1 MALIVV
7 SKPDDKGVLII
18 AIEVN
23 MEMQTVV
30 EKSMLIKASVTP
42 SINLALQQN
51 AFPVI
56 TGIDIENASDQDISN
71 IELTVTSSPPF
82 LIERTWPI
90 EKVFAGD
97 SLVVNDRH
105 IELKADYLRS
115 INEATQGELHFTLKH
130 EGKVITQS
138 IQYVQLL
145 AKDEWGG
152 VDALPEIVAAF
163 VQPNDPAVQGVLRDA
178 SKQLEAGGLP
188 SGLDGYQSKS
198 PKRTAILSSAIWS
211 AICKL
216 DLTYSMPPASFER
229 IGQKVRLPSTI
240 LETRLATCMDTTLLF
255 AACLEQAGLNALTL
269 FTEGHAFIGVWLNDE
284 DFSTAVIDDAQA
296 IRKRIQLKE
305 IIVFETTLSTNK
317 PPAPFNLAIQ
327 EAIKHLDKDENFH
340 LAVDIKRARLA
351 SIKPLS
357 DKDLAGSY
365 KSSVEVA
372 DVHIGLDIP
381 DDIPEQSYSQKPIP
395 KVELTS
401 PEARVENWKRQLLDL
416 TMRNRL
422 LNTTTRSRAII
433 LECYDLGMMEDL
445 LAEGKKFK
453 VISTD
458 TLDMDG
464 SLRSEHIH
472 LKQQQE
478 GLRQSRVNALLSK
491 KELVA
496 KHEQKKLDKDLLEL
510 YRQARLA
517 IQEGGTNILYIAI
530 GFLKWQ
536 QPGHSERTYKAPL
549 ILIPVELTRRSVNSG
564 FQLRLH
570 EDEPRFNPTLLQ
582 MLKQDFALEITEL
595 EGELPTDDS
604 GLDVHRIWEIVRREV
619 RDIPG
624 WEVEETALISTF
636 SFSKYLMW
644 MDLCERVD
652 HLKSSP
658 MVKHLIESPRD
669 NYTGGV
675 NTEFPQIETLDD
687 NLHPKDSYVPMLAD
701 SSQMAAICAAEA
713 GKDFVLIGPP
723 GTGKSQTI
731 TNMISQLLA
740 VGKTVLFVSEKTAA
754 LEVVYRR
761 LNQVGLGEHCLE
773 LHSSKARKLEVIQQL
788 GRAWDST
795 KVTNAD
801 WVKEANRLAA
811 VRDDLNQYV
820 TRLHHCY
827 PNGLNCH
834 QAIGVIVRDSETP
847 VVKLSWSSPTYH
859 NLDAFESLHGIAKRI
874 DINSK
879 ELDGISGN
887 PLAEIKAGEWSPSFQ
902 SKVMSLAG
910 SLNNEIDALEETFN
924 EYSNTAKLSLSITTY
939 SQLLAL
945 SSLVLALPN
954 AFAQDYHFGFSSQ
967 GSRLRKELPELIKLI
982 NEFKAI
988 FSSTSDVF
996 KREVLALPL
1005 EELKEQWESSL
1016 DKWFLPKFIDQLK
1029 VKKSVK
1035 LHVKGKKI
1043 GGSVAADI
1051 DKLIAAKVLKEK
1063 IDQFAY
1069 VGTSIGKYWNGI
1081 DSDIDWI
1088 SEACD
1093 WLDTTLTSISNVA
1106 KDIDESLAIKTRIS
1120 HLLEHQN
1127 ELLEPNGMLDAKG
1140 KAFNDSFSQYQSSL
1154 NALSKETAND
1164 DLDIFSTKCDESYV
1178 EGVKSTCKRWLGA
1191 EKKLHAWCAW
1201 RKVRQEAIQVG
1212 LSPLI
1217 DAVENGVCSA
1227 FSSEELLLVNYCRW
1241 WVDAVIDNDVIL
1253 REFIPAE
1260 HKQKIIEFQE
1270 IDERFMALTQQ
1281 YVKAKLAAG
1290 IPTRDSVPKKSEW
1303 GVLARELQKKTRH
1316 MPLRQLISSMPKTL
1330 TQLTPCL
1337 MMSPMSIAQ
1346 YLPPD
1351 SKAFD
1356 VVIFDEASQITVCDA
1371 IGAIARAKQSI
1382 VVGDPKQLPPTSFFG
1397 KAADNESNS
1406 GEDFDEDLESILDEC
1421 LAANI
1426 PKMKLNWHYR
1436 SRCES
1441 LITFSNHRYY
1451 DGSLITFPNTD
1462 TNGMSVHWHPVDSVY
1477 KEGKHRVNRGEAE
1490 AIVSDVVAKLRQP
1503 NFDKSIGVVT
1513 FNQEQQELI
1522 SNLFEKARSEYPEIE
1537 PHFSEDNFESVF
1549 IKNLESVQGDERDL
1563 IYFSITFGKDAAG
1576 KLSMNFGPMN
1586 KAGGTRRLNV
1596 AITRAKEEMRIFSSL
1611 MPEQIDLSRT
1621 ASEGVKDLKHFLE
1634 YAQRGNSALAEAAS
1648 APGGF
1653 FDSPFE
1659 QAVAERLHNKGW
1671 VTHSQVGVSGFRID
1685 LGIINPDA
1693 PGSYLA
1699 AVECDGATYH
1709 RSATARDRDSLRE
1722 AVLRGLG
1729 WEVLRIWST
1738 DWWMDSDTAVDRID
1752 AQLSALLEDY
1762 RNSKVI
1768 KEPEKEEELSEQ
1780 I

>member
-1 MALIVV
+1 M
-7 SKPDDKGVLII
+7 
-18 AIEVN
+18 
-23 MEMQTVV
+23 
-30 EKSMLIKASVTP
+30 EKSTQSGEIKLKCKLNISCIP

-56 TGIDIENASDQDISN
+56 TAIEIDNASEEDLSG
-71 IELTVTSSPPF
+71 IELTVTSSPEF

-90 EKVFAGD
+90 EKIAAGD
-97 SLVVNDRH
+97 SLSIRDRH
-105 IELKADYLRS
+105 VELKADYLRS
-115 INEATQGELHFTLKH
+115 ITEALKGELRFTLKQGDKLIDESVH
-130 EGKVITQS
+130 E
-138 IQYVQLL
+138 VQLL

-152 VDALPEIVAAF
+152 VGVLPEIVAAF
-163 VQPNDPAVQGVLRDA
+163 VQPNDPAVQGILRDA
-178 SKQLEAGGLP
+178 SKRLEAGNLP
-188 SGLDGYQSKS
+188 SGLDGYLSKS
-198 PKRTAILSSAIWS
+198 PKRTAVLASAIWS
-211 AICKL
+211 AVCKL
-216 DLTYSMPPASFER
+216 DLTYSVPTASFEQNS
-229 IGQKVRLPSTI
+229 QKVRLPTMI
-240 LETRLATCMDTTLLF
+240 LETRIATCMDTTLLF
-255 AACLEQAGLNALTL
+255 AACLEQAGLNSLIL
-269 FTEGHAFIGVWLNDE
+269 FTEGHAFVGVWLNDE
-284 DFSTAVIDDAQA
+284 DFSTTVVEDAQA

-305 IIVFETTLSTNK
+305 IIVFETTLSTHK
-317 PPAPFNLAIQ
+317 PPAPFKLAIQ
-327 EAIKHLDKDENFH
+327 EAVKHLEKDDEFH
-340 LAVDIKRARLA
+340 LAVDIKRARLS

-365 KSSVEVA
+365 KGKVEVA
-372 DVHIGLDIP
+372 DVQIAMDIP
-381 DDIPEQSYSQKPIP
+381 DDIPEQLYSSEPAP
-395 KVELTS
+395 KVELTT

-422 LNTTTRSRAII
+422 LNTTTRSRAIV

-453 VISTD
+453 LISAD
-458 TLDMDG
+458 TLKIEGDT
-464 SLRSEHIH
+464 RSEQIH
-472 LKQQQE
+472 LQQQQE
-478 GLRQSRVNALLSK
+478 DLRQSRVNALLSK

-496 KHEQKKLDKDLLEL
+496 KHDQKKLDKDLLEL
-510 YRQARLA
+510 YRLSRLA
-517 IQEGGTNILYIAI
+517 IQEGGTNILYIAL

-536 QPGHSERTYKAPL
+536 QPGHAERTYKAPL

-564 FQLRLH
+564 FKLCLH

-582 MLKQDFALEITEL
+582 MLKQDFGLEIAEL

-604 GLDVHRIWEIVRREV
+604 GLDVHRIWEIVRREI

-644 MDLCERVD
+644 MDLCERVE

-658 MVKHLIESPRD
+658 MVRHLIESPRD

-675 NTEFPQIETLDD
+675 DVEFPDVESLDAK
-687 NLHPKDSYVPMLAD
+687 LHPKDTYVPMLAD

-788 GRAWDST
+788 GRAWESSN
-795 KVTNAD
+795 VSNAD
-801 WVKEANRLAA
+801 WEKEANRLAA
-811 VRDDLNQYV
+811 IRDDLNQYV
-820 TRLHHCY
+820 TRLHHNY

-834 QAIGVIVRDSETP
+834 QAIGVIVRDSDTP
-847 VVKLSWSSPTYH
+847 VVKLEWPSPAHH
-859 NLDAFESLHGIAKRI
+859 NLEAFEQLHGIAKRI
-874 DINSK
+874 DVNAA
-879 ELDGISGN
+879 ELNGISGN
-887 PLAEIKAGEWSPSFQ
+887 PLAEIEAGEWSPSFQ

-910 SLNNEIDALEETFN
+910 SLKNEVDALDQALNDYINT
-924 EYSNTAKLSLSITTY
+924 SNLSLSITSF

-945 SSLVLALPN
+945 SSLVTELPK
-954 AFAQDYHFGFSSQ
+954 AFGQNYHFGLSSQ
-967 GSRLRKELPELIKLI
+967 GAVLRKELPELAGLI
-982 NEFKAI
+982 NEYHVT
-988 FSSTSDVF
+988 FSSTVDGYN
-996 KREVLALPL
+996 RDVLALPL
-1005 EELKEQWESSL
+1005 EELKYQWQQSL
-1016 DKWFLPKFIDQLK
+1016 DKWFLPKFLGQHK

-1035 LHVKGKKI
+1035 MHVKGNKL
-1043 GGSVAADI
+1043 GESVADDI
-1051 DKLIAAKVLKEK
+1051 DRLIAAKSLKDK
-1063 IDQFAY
+1063 IDQYAY
-1069 VGTSIGKYWNGI
+1069 VGASIGKRWNGV
-1081 DSDIDWI
+1081 DSDVEWI
-1088 SEACD
+1088 GKACA
-1093 WLDTTLTSISNVA
+1093 WLDNLLTVISNLA
-1106 KDIDESLAIKTRIS
+1106 KDVDDSLAIKSRINM
-1120 HLLEHQN
+1120 LLEQQI

-1140 KAFNDSFSQYQSSL
+1140 KAFNSSL
-1154 NALSKETAND
+1154 AVYQASLNELSTTIANES
-1164 DLDIFSTKCDESYV
+1164 LDIFNEKN
-1178 EGVKSTCKRWLGA
+1178 EGGYAEHVKSVCNRWLGA
-1191 EKKLHAWCAW
+1191 QNKLHAWCAW
-1201 RKVRQEAIQVG
+1201 RKVRQEAVQVG
-1212 LSPLI
+1212 LMPLI
-1217 DAVENGVCSA
+1217 DAIEHGVA
-1227 FSSEELLLVNYCRW
+1227 GDFSSEELLLVNYCRW
-1241 WVDAVIDNDVIL
+1241 WVNAVIDNDEVL
-1253 REFIPAE
+1253 RSFIPAE
-1260 HKQKIIEFQE
+1260 HRQKIVKFQQM
-1270 IDERFMALTQQ
+1270 DAKFMALTQQ
-1281 YVKAKLAAG
+1281 YVKARLAAG
-1290 IPTRDSVPKKSEW
+1290 IPDRNSVPKKSEW

-1316 MPLRQLISSMPKTL
+1316 MPLRQLIASMPETL

-1356 VVIFDEASQITVCDA
+1356 VVIFDEASQITVCAA

-1397 KAADNESNS
+1397 KAADNAEHM
-1406 GEDFDEDLESILDEC
+1406 GDDFEEDLESILDEC

-1451 DGSLITFPNTD
+1451 DGTLITFPNTD
-1462 TNGMSVHWHPVDSVY
+1462 TNGMSVYWHPVDSVY
-1477 KEGKHRVNRGEAE
+1477 KEGKNRINRGEAE
-1490 AIVSDVVAKLRQP
+1490 AIVNDVVAKLRQP
-1503 NFDKSIGVVT
+1503 DFKQSIGVVT

-1522 SNLFEKARSEYPEIE
+1522 SNLFEKARSEHPEIE

-1549 IKNLESVQGDERDL
+1549 VKNLESVQGDERDI

-1634 YAQRGNSALAEAAS
+1634 YAQRGASALAEAAS

-1659 QAVAERLHNKGW
+1659 QAVAERLQSKGW
-1671 VTHSQVGVSGFRID
+1671 ITHSQVGVSGFRID
-1685 LGIINPDA
+1685 LGIVNPDA

-1738 DWWMDSDTAVDRID
+1738 DWWMDSKTAVERID
-1752 AQLSALLEDY
+1752 SQLNALLDEY
-1762 RNSKVI
+1762 RSKVEVKEKI
-1768 KEPEKEEELSEQ
+1768 EPEDEPAVLDDA
-1780 I
+1780 

>member
-1 MALIVV
+1 M
-7 SKPDDKGVLII
+7 
-18 AIEVN
+18 N

-30 EKSMLIKASVTP
+30 EKIMLIRASVIS

-56 TGIDIENASDQDISN
+56 TGIEIDNSSN
-71 IELTVTSSPPF
+71 EDLSGIELTVTSSPAF
-82 LIERTWPI
+82 LTERTWPI
-90 EKVFAGD
+90 EKIGAGD
-97 SLVVNDRH
+97 LLLISDRH
-105 IELKADYLRS
+105 VELKADYLRS
-115 INEATQGELHFTLKH
+115 ITEALKGELCFTLKQ
-130 EGKVITQS
+130 GDKVIDES
-138 IQYVQLL
+138 IHTVQLL

-152 VDALPEIVAAF
+152 VGVLPEIVAAF
-163 VQPNDPAVQGVLRDA
+163 VQPNDPAVQGILRDA
-178 SKQLEAGGLP
+178 SKQLEADNLP
-188 SGLDGYQSKS
+188 SALNGYQSNS
-198 PKRTAILSSAIWS
+198 PKRTAILASAIWS
-211 AICKL
+211 AVCKL
-216 DLTYSMPPASFER
+216 DLTYSVPPASFEMN
-229 IGQKVRLPSTI
+229 GQKVRLPSRI
-240 LETRLATCMDTTLLF
+240 LETRMATCMDTTLLF
-255 AACLEQAGLNALTL
+255 AACLEQAGLNALIL
-269 FTEGHAFIGVWLNDE
+269 FTEGHAFVGVWLNDE
-284 DFSTAVIDDAQA
+284 DFSSAIIYDAQA

-305 IIVFETTLSTNK
+305 IIVLETTLSTNK

-327 EAIKHLDKDENFH
+327 EAVKHLAKDDGFH

-357 DKDLAGSY
+357 DKDLAGNY
-365 KSSVEVA
+365 KGKVEVA
-372 DVHIGLDIP
+372 DVQIGIDIP
-381 DDIPEQSYSQKPIP
+381 DDIPEQSYVLEPVT
-395 KVELTS
+395 KVELTT

-422 LNTTTRSRAII
+422 LNTTTRSRAIV
-433 LECYDLGMMEDL
+433 LECYDLGLMEDL
-445 LAEGKKFK
+445 LAEGKTFK
-453 VISTD
+453 VISGD
-458 TLDMDG
+458 TLKIDSDP
-464 SLRSEHIH
+464 RSEQIH
-472 LKQQQE
+472 LQQQQE
-478 GLRQSRVNALLSK
+478 DLRQTRVNALLMK

-496 KHEQKKLDKDLLEL
+496 KHDENKLNKDLLEL

-530 GFLKWQ
+530 GFLNWK
-536 QPGHSERTYKAPL
+536 QPGHSERVYKAPL

-564 FQLRLH
+564 FQLCLH

-595 EGELPTDDS
+595 EGELPTDES
-604 GLDVHRIWEIVRREV
+604 GLDVHRIWEIVRREI
-619 RDIPG
+619 RDISG

-636 SFSKYLMW
+636 SFSKHLMW
-644 MDLCERVD
+644 MDLCERVE

-658 MVKHLIESPRD
+658 MVRHLIESPRD

-675 NTEFPQIETLDD
+675 DAEFPEIETLDAK
-687 NLHPKDSYVPMLAD
+687 LHPKNSYVPMLAD

-788 GRAWDST
+788 GRAWGSNN
-795 KVTNAD
+795 VSSAD
-801 WVKEANRLAA
+801 WEKEANRLAMI
-811 VRDDLNQYV
+811 RDDLNQYV
-820 TRLHHCY
+820 TRLHHSY

-834 QAIGVIVRDSETP
+834 QAIGVIVRDSNTP
-847 VVKLSWSSPTYH
+847 VVKLEWPSPTYH
-859 NLDAFESLHGIAKRI
+859 NLDNFEKLHNIAKRI
-874 DINSK
+874 DVNSK
-879 ELDGISGN
+879 ELSGINGN
-887 PLAEIKAGEWSPSFQ
+887 PLAEIEAGDWSPSFQ
-902 SKVMSLAG
+902 SKIMSLAG
-910 SLNNEIDALEETFN
+910 SLKNEVDVLEQALSD
-924 EYSNTAKLSLSITTY
+924 YLNTAQLKLSITTH

-945 SSLVLALPN
+945 SSLVIELPK
-954 AFAQDYHFGFSSQ
+954 AFGQNYHFGFSSQ
-967 GSRLRKELPELIKLI
+967 GSMLRKELPELVNLIKDFH
-982 NEFKAI
+982 EV
-988 FSSTSDVF
+988 FSSTSDNF
-996 KREVLALPL
+996 KREVLTLPL
-1005 EELKEQWESSL
+1005 EELKEQWSLSL
-1016 DKWFLPKFIDQLK
+1016 DKWFLPKFVDQFK

-1035 LHVKGKKI
+1035 VHVKGKKL
-1043 GGSVAADI
+1043 GDCVADDI
-1051 DKLIAAKVLKEK
+1051 DKLIAAKALKEK
-1063 IDQFAY
+1063 IDQYVY
-1069 VGTSIGKYWNGI
+1069 VGTSIGKHWNGV
-1081 DSDIDWI
+1081 DSDVDWI
-1088 SEACD
+1088 NQACA
-1093 WLDTTLTSISNVA
+1093 WLATILTAISNVA
-1106 KDIDESLAIKTRIS
+1106 KDIDESLEIKIRIKN
-1120 HLLEHQN
+1120 LLEQQN
-1127 ELLEPNGMLDAKG
+1127 ELLEPNAMLDAKG
-1140 KAFNDSFSQYQSSL
+1140 KAFNTCLAVYQASL
-1154 NALSKETAND
+1154 NTLSTTIAND
-1164 DLDIFSTKCDESYV
+1164 NLDIFNAKNDGTYAQE
-1178 EGVKSTCKRWLGA
+1178 VKSACNRWIGA

-1201 RKVRQEAIQVG
+1201 RKVRQEAVQVG

-1217 DAVENGVCSA
+1217 DAVENGVGTA

-1241 WVDAVIDNDVIL
+1241 WVDAVIDNDEVL
-1253 REFIPAE
+1253 RGFIPAE
-1260 HKQKIIEFQE
+1260 HRQKIVEFQE
-1270 IDERFMALTQQ
+1270 IDAQFMALTQQ

-1290 IPTRDSVPKKSEW
+1290 IPSRNSVPKKSEW
-1303 GVLARELQKKTRH
+1303 GVLARELQKKQRH
-1316 MPLRQLISSMPKTL
+1316 MPLRQLIASMPETL

-1451 DGSLITFPNTD
+1451 DGTLITFPNTD
-1462 TNGMSVHWHPVDSVY
+1462 TNGMSVHFHPVDSVY
-1477 KEGKHRVNRGEAE
+1477 KEGKHRINRGEAE
-1490 AIVSDVVAKLRQP
+1490 AIVADVVAKLRQP
-1503 NFDKSIGVVT
+1503 DFKKSIGVVT

-1537 PHFSEDNFESVF
+1537 PHFSEENFESVF
-1549 IKNLESVQGDERDL
+1549 VKNLESVQGDERDL

-1634 YAQRGNSALAEAAS
+1634 YAQRGASALAEAAS

-1659 QAVAERLHNKGW
+1659 QAVAERLQSKGW
-1671 VTHSQVGVSGFRID
+1671 TTHSQVGVSGFRID

-1738 DWWMDSDTAVDRID
+1738 DWWMDADTAVERID
-1752 AQLSALLEDY
+1752 SQLNALLENY
-1762 RNSKVI
+1762 RTQVKV
-1768 KEPEKEEELSEQ
+1768 KLEPELEEKSAELNEA
-1780 I
+1780 

>member
-1 MALIVV
+1 MADMETSTKKYADQML
-7 SKPDDKGVLII
+7 K
-18 AIEVN
+18 VN
-23 MEMQTVV
+23 TCV
-30 EKSMLIKASVTP
+30 IP
-42 SINLALQQN
+42 NINLALQQN

-56 TGIDIENASDQDISN
+56 TGLEVDNAGEKEFSG
-71 IELTVTSSPPF
+71 IELTVTSSPEF

-90 EKVFAGD
+90 EKIAAGD
-97 SLVVNDRH
+97 SLVIKDRH
-105 IELKADYLRS
+105 VELKADYLRS
-115 INEATQGELHFTLKH
+115 ITEALQGELRFTLKQGDTIIDESVH
-130 EGKVITQS
+130 S
-138 IQYVQLL
+138 VQLL

-152 VDALPEIVAAF
+152 VGVLPEVVAAF
-163 VQPNDPAVQGVLRDA
+163 VQPNDTAVQGILRDA
-178 SKQLEAGGLP
+178 SKRLEAGNLP
-188 SGLDGYQSKS
+188 AGLDGYQSKS
-198 PKRTAILSSAIWS
+198 PKRTAVLASAIWS
-211 AICKL
+211 AVCQL
-216 DLTYSMPPASFER
+216 DLTYSVPPASFETN
-229 IGQKVRLPSTI
+229 GQKVRLPSTI
-240 LETRLATCMDTTLLF
+240 LETRMATCMDTTLLF
-255 AACLEQAGLNALTL
+255 AACLEQAGLNSLIL
-269 FTEGHAFIGVWLNDE
+269 FTEGHAFVGVWLNDE
-284 DFSTAVIDDAQA
+284 DFSSSVIDDAQA

-305 IIVFETTLSTNK
+305 IVVFETTLSTNK
-317 PPAPFNLAIQ
+317 PPAPFTLAIQ
-327 EAIKHLDKDENFH
+327 EAVKHLENDDEFH
-340 LAVDIKRARLA
+340 LAVDIKRARLS

-365 KSSVEVA
+365 KGEVEVA
-372 DVHIGLDIP
+372 DVQIGMDIP
-381 DDIPEQSYSQKPIP
+381 DDIPEQSYSSVPAP

-422 LNTTTRSRAII
+422 LNTTARSRAIV

-445 LAEGKKFK
+445 LAEGQKFK
-453 VISTD
+453 VTSAD
-458 TLDMDG
+458 TLKIDSDP
-464 SLRSEHIH
+464 RSEQIH
-472 LKQQQE
+472 LQQQQE
-478 GLRQSRVNALLSK
+478 DLRQTRVNALLSK

-496 KHEQKKLDKDLLEL
+496 KHDQKKLDRDLLEL

-517 IQEGGTNILYIAI
+517 IQEGGTNILYIAA
-530 GFLKWQ
+530 GFLNWQ

-582 MLKQDFALEITEL
+582 MLKQDFALEIAEL
-595 EGELPTDDS
+595 AGELPTDDS
-604 GLDVHRIWEIVRREV
+604 GLDVHRIWEIVRREI

-652 HLKSSP
+652 HLKTSP

-675 NTEFPQIETLDD
+675 DTAFPEIESLDTQ
-687 NLHPKDSYVPMLAD
+687 LHPKDTYVPMLAD

-773 LHSSKARKLEVIQQL
+773 LHSSKARKLEVINQL
-788 GRAWDST
+788 GRAWEAGNVSCT
-795 KVTNAD
+795 D
-801 WVKEANRLAA
+801 WEKEASRLAA

-820 TRLHHCY
+820 TQLHHRY

-834 QAIGVIVRDSETP
+834 QAIGVIVRDSDTP
-847 VVKLSWSSPTYH
+847 VVKLEWPSPTHH
-859 NLDAFESLHGIAKRI
+859 NVEAFEQLHSIAKRI
-874 DINSK
+874 DVNAA
-879 ELDGISGN
+879 ELSGISGN
-887 PLAEIKAGEWSPSFQ
+887 PLAEIEVGEWSPSFQ
-902 SKVMSLAG
+902 SNVMGLAG
-910 SLNNEIDALEETFN
+910 RLKTEVGALEQALEKYLGN
-924 EYSNTAKLSLSITTY
+924 AKIALSVTDY
-939 SQLLAL
+939 SQLIAL
-945 SSLVLALPN
+945 SQLASELPK
-954 AFAQDYHFGFSSQ
+954 AFGENYHFGFSSQ
-967 GSRLRKELPELIKLI
+967 GSTLRKELPELVDLI
-982 NEFKAI
+982 GEYHTV
-988 FSSTSDVF
+988 FSSTTDSF
-996 KREVLALPL
+996 TPEVLELPL
-1005 EELKEQWESSL
+1005 DEMKEQWQLSL
-1016 DKWFLPKFIDQLK
+1016 GKWFLPKFIDQLK
-1029 VKKSVK
+1029 IKKSLK
-1035 LHVKGKKI
+1035 PHVKGNKI
-1043 GGSVAADI
+1043 GDSIVDDI
-1051 DKLIAAKVLKEK
+1051 DKLIAASDVKKR
-1063 IDQFAY
+1063 IDQYAH
-1069 VGTSIGKYWNGI
+1069 VGTAIGRHWNGVDSNTDWI
-1081 DSDIDWI
+1081 TQACTWLNTVLSAIANMASDID
-1088 SEACD
+1088 D
-1093 WLDTTLTSISNVA
+1093 
-1106 KDIDESLAIKTRIS
+1106 SLAIKNRINT
-1120 HLLEHQN
+1120 LLEQQN
-1127 ELLEPNGMLDAKG
+1127 ELLEPNGTLDASA
-1140 KAFNDSFSQYQSSL
+1140 KAFDHCLVTYKASLDELSTTIANNDAGIFKADHDSSY
-1154 NALSKETAND
+1154 ADT
-1164 DLDIFSTKCDESYV
+1164 
-1178 EGVKSTCKRWLGA
+1178 VKSVCNRWIGE

-1201 RKVRQEAIQVG
+1201 RKVRQEAVQVG
-1212 LSPLI
+1212 LMPLI
-1217 DAVENGVCSA
+1217 DAIETGVCSE

-1241 WVDAVIDNDVIL
+1241 WVNAVIDNDEIL
-1253 REFIPAE
+1253 RGFIPAE
-1260 HKQKIIEFQE
+1260 HREKIVEFQQM
-1270 IDERFMALTQQ
+1270 DTQFMALTQQ
-1281 YVKAKLAAG
+1281 YVRAKLAAG
-1290 IPTRDSVPKKSEW
+1290 IPAQSSVPKKSEW

-1316 MPLRQLISSMPKTL
+1316 MPLRQLIANMPETL

-1397 KAADNESNS
+1397 KAADNESNADE
-1406 GEDFDEDLESILDEC
+1406 GFEEDLESILDEC

-1451 DGSLITFPNTD
+1451 DGTLITFPNTN
-1462 TNGMSVHWHPVDSVY
+1462 TEGMSVHWHRVDSVY
-1477 KEGKHRVNRGEAE
+1477 KEGKNRINKGEAE
-1490 AIVSDVVAKLRQP
+1490 AIVADVVAKLRQP
-1503 NFDKSIGVVT
+1503 EFKQSIGVVT
-1513 FNQEQQELI
+1513 FNQEQQEFI
-1522 SNLFEKARSEYPEIE
+1522 SNLFEQARSQYPEIE

-1549 IKNLESVQGDERDL
+1549 VKNLESVQGDERDI

-1611 MPEQIDLSRT
+1611 KPEQIDLSRT
-1621 ASEGVKDLKHFLE
+1621 ASEGIRDLKHFLE
-1634 YAQRGNSALAEAAS
+1634 YAQRGASALTEAAS

-1659 QAVAERLHNKGW
+1659 QAVAERLQAKGW
-1671 VTHSQVGVSGFRID
+1671 ITHSQVGVSGFRID
-1685 LGIINPDA
+1685 LGVVNPDA

-1722 AVLRGLG
+1722 GVLRGLG

-1738 DWWMDSDTAVDRID
+1738 DWWVDSHTAVERID
-1752 AQLSALLEDY
+1752 SCLNNLLSDYRAKAQHAPDESMAVLEDA
-1762 RNSKVI
+1762 
-1768 KEPEKEEELSEQ
+1768 
-1780 I
+1780 